1 MNRRRVFKWTTVAC
15 LLSCAAIGAVQGTSQ
30 FIQGEEIEKFL
41 GQARIVRMQ
50 SISKGVTLPQKVSL
64 ELDGSMQFAAFKII
78 DEGPVAT
85 KQLDR
90 GVELQF
96 QDSWRTEV
104 AAYKLDKLIGLGMV
118 PANVERII
126 EGKHGSLQFWVT
138 AKMDEEQRLK
148 KKLSP
153 PNPIQWNQQVA
164 KMRLWDNLIYN
175 TDRNLGNILITDD
188 WQIRLIDHSRTF
200 RPFDQ
205 LKDPKVPSTF
215 SRSLLTKLEALTEPM
230 LRDHLGQYLTPYQ
243 IQGLLKRR
251 DAILARS
258 KELIAEKGAG
268 AVLYQ

>member
-1 MNRRRVFKWTTVAC
+1 MNRRRVFKWTIAAS
-15 LLSCAAIGAVQGTSQ
+15 LLYCAAIGAAQSTPQ
-30 FIQGEEIEKFL
+30 LIQGEEIEKFL
-41 GQARIVRMQ
+41 AQAKIVRSQ
-50 SISKGVTLPQKVSL
+50 SISKGVTLPRKVSL
-64 ELDGSMQFAAFKII
+64 ELEGLTQFAAFKII
-78 DEGPVAT
+78 DEGPVPQ
-85 KQLDR
+85 KQLD
-90 GVELQF
+90 GGLELQF
-96 QDSWRTEV
+96 QDSWRTEI
-104 AAYKLDKLIGLGMV
+104 AAYRLDKLIGLGMV
-118 PANVERII
+118 PATIERTI
-126 EGKHGSLQFWVT
+126 EGKRGSVQFWVT

-175 TDRNLGNILITDD
+175 TDRNLGNILITED

-205 LKDPKVPSTF
+205 LKDPKAPSTF
-215 SRSLLTKLEALTEPM
+215 SRSLLAKLEAITEPT
-230 LRDHLGQYLTPYQ
+230 LKDHLGQYLTPYQ

-258 KELIAEKGAG
+258 KQLIAEKGAG